1 MKVAISGA
9 SGFVGTHLSGYLKSC
24 GHEIV
29 PLGRD
34 DFREE
39 ARQQLADKV
48 ADCRG
53 VINLA
58 GAPIDHRWSEK
69 YKRVLISS
77 RIDVTRR
84 LAEAAN
90 LSPATEVF
98 ISTSAVGCYPSVGCY
113 DEYSAVRGTGFLA
126 QLCADW
132 EAETRRIKPR
142 IRVAITRFGVV
153 LGADGGAFPRMA
165 RPARTGMATVLGRG
179 HQPFSWIDVADLVR
193 AEEFLLER
201 HNLEG
206 VFNFAAPQRLTQRE
220 FAEAVAAHYK
230 ARMTVTVPAFVFRL
244 LYGEAAD
251 FLLHG
256 QCAVPA
262 RLSEVG
268 FRFRTPDIETFLKSL

>member
-1 MKVAISGA
+1 MKIAISGA
-9 SGFVGTHLSGYLKSC
+9 SGFVGTRLSEYLTSC

-29 PLGRD
+29 PLGRE
-34 DFREE
+34 DFRPE
-39 ARQQLADKV
+39 AKRQLADKV

-58 GAPIDHRWSEK
+58 GAPIDRRWSEP
-69 YKRVLISS
+69 YKRVLTSS
-77 RIDVTRR
+77 RVDVTRR
-84 LAEAAN
+84 LVEAVN
-90 LSPATEVF
+90 QSPAAEVF
-98 ISTSAVGCYPSVGCY
+98 LSTSAVGCYPSVGCY
-113 DEYSAVRGTGFLA
+113 DEYSSVRGTGFLA

-132 EAETRRIKPR
+132 EAETLRIEPR

-165 RPARTGMATVLGRG
+165 RPARAGIATVPGRG
-179 HQPFSWIDVADLVR
+179 HHPFSWIDVADLVR

-206 VFNFAAPQRLTQRE
+206 VFNFAAPQRLTLRE
-220 FAEAVAAHYK
+220 FTEVVAAHYK

-251 FLLHG
+251 VLLRG

-262 RLSEVG
+262 RLEEVG
-268 FRFRTPDIETFLKSL
+268 FRFRTPDLETFLKSL